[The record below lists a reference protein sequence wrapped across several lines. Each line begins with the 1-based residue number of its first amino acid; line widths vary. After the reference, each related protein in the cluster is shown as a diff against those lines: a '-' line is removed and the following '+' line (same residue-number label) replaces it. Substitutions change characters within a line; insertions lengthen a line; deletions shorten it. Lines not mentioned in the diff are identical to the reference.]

1 MSCFSAGIARAL
13 FCLLLGLQAGPGSA
27 AGQLDT
33 RFGNQGVT
41 RLLGLEAP
49 GPQAMVVRPD
59 RSIVFASARPTTVHD
74 IILAGLTPSGRP
86 DNRFAGGELLQIV
99 SAGTLYRPLLQY
111 DARTGKLLLA
121 ASDYRNGAYHLL
133 LCRILAD
140 GTLDPSF
147 TTAGYTSQ
155 TGCVS
160 IAPPASAPSGV
171 LVAGFQPL
179 ADGRIL
185 VGGSAY
191 DFAANAFRA
200 FEGQVTPLEISP
212 NVPPSLNLV
221 PNVSNVYISAVAF
234 DPPNGDVYFT
244 GSQRIGASDS
254 ALLVFRIGVTSID
267 SYLYN
272 PNNVSNGAEDGR
284 AIVFRNGNE
293 IYVAGTVETADG
305 KSDCMAFRLDRSM
318 APQFAFGPGS
328 NGRRTVRFNGAA
340 LDSASCE
347 TVMTDAQGYLYVGGQ
362 VGLNGNQSYESAVAK
377 LDSGGDFV
385 GSFGINGVARLG
397 GGQSPARSERVL
409 TMALHNGRVLFGGP
423 SDLAVGATPQTT
435 DMVLARLTNDDV
447 IFDYG
452 FDGAP

>member
-1 MSCFSAGIARAL
+1 MSCFSGFARAF
-13 FCLLLGLQAGPGSA
+13 FCLLLGLQAEPCLA

-33 RFGNQGVT
+33 HFGNQGVS
-41 RLLGLEAP
+41 RLVGLEAP
-49 GPQAMVVRPD
+49 GPQAIVVRPD
-59 RSIVFASARPTTVHD
+59 RSIVFASSRPTTAHD
-74 IILAGLTPSGRP
+74 IILAGMTPSGRP

-99 SAGTLYRPLLQY
+99 STGTLYRPLLQY

-133 LCRILAD
+133 LCRILPD
-140 GTLDPSF
+140 GTLDASF

-160 IAPPASAPSGV
+160 IAPPAFAPTGI

-191 DFAANAFRA
+191 DFNTNAFRA
-200 FEGQVTPLEISP
+200 FEGQVTPLEINP
-212 NVPPSLNLV
+212 TVTPSINPV
-221 PNVSNVYISAVAF
+221 PNISNVFINAVAF
-234 DPPNGDVYFT
+234 DPPRGDVYFT

-254 ALLVFRIGVTSID
+254 ALLVFRIGVSSID
-267 SYLYN
+267 SYLFN
-272 PNNVSNGAEDGR
+272 PNNVANGAEDGR
-284 AIVFRNGNE
+284 AIVFRNTNE
-293 IYVAGTVETADG
+293 IYVAGTVETAGG
-305 KSDCMAFRLDRSM
+305 KSDCMAFRLDSSM

-347 TVMTDAQGYLYVGGQ
+347 TAMIDTQGYLYVGGQ
-362 VGLNGNQSYESAVAK
+362 AGLNGNQSYESAVAK

-385 GSFGINGVARLG
+385 ASFGINGVARIG

-409 TMALHNGRVLFGGP
+409 ATALHNGRVVFGGP
-423 SDLAVGATPQTT
+423 SELAVGATPQTT